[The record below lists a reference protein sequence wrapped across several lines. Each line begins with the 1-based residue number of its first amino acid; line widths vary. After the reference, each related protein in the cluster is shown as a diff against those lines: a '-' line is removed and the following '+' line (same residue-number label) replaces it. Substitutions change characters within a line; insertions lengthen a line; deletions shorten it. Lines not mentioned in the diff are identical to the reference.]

1 MSRFLFLIGEE
12 EQYIFENVIFFIRG
26 REEISIIGVF
36 HLYKTSR
43 EEILRMLLGL
53 QLLECFSFSC
63 KTTAKRAIIG
73 WKKHQPIN

>member
-53 QLLECFSFSC
+53 QLLV
-63 KTTAKRAIIG
+63 
-73 WKKHQPIN
+73 